1 MKSFLGDSEIE
12 LTGNSVFVSFRF
24 VFFFLF
30 LKVSMSYSCRNC
42 VILLFH
48 VIIFFFFL
56 NC

>member
-24 VFFFLF
+24 VSFFFFFLF

-42 VILLFH
+42 VILVFH
-48 VIIFFFFL
+48 VIIFF
-56 NC
+56 